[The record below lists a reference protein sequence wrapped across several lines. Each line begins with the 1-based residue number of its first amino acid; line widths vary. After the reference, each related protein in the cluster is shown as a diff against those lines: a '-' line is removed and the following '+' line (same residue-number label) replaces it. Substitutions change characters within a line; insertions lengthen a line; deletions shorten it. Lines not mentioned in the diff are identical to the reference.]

1 MVYPLFFHCINS
13 VFKQW
18 FLHWSGCLLLAIL
31 EIILQSLYNLMNVL
45 HFSCLLSYLKACKN
59 MLLHETLCSNAHS
72 LLRYVRVE
80 LCRRFLPLALCSN
93 VLLVFLPKPS
103 AILPHT
109 VLTVLF
115 GLSCELYFSTAI
127 SLFPFQLCAPSGA
140 GSSVTQS
147 SHHAEDLRGF

>member
-1 MVYPLFFHCINS
+1 MVFALVRVPASCNFGNN
-13 VFKQW
+13 
-18 FLHWSGCLLLAIL
+18 LAIFV
-31 EIILQSLYNLMNVL
+31 QHLMNVL

-103 AILPHT
+103 AILPRT

-115 GLSCELYFSTAI
+115 GLSCELYFSAAI

-147 SHHAEDLRGF
+147 SHHAEVLRGFWVQPDIELYKK